1 MDTPSLENDSC
12 SAPVREFLKEA
23 KMGGLLQRVIR
34 NRLER
39 IGTGEGPIYGYPSV
53 SPSVSLQGSFIWDDT
68 PEGHYF
74 WVIVKNTLKLFED
87 IQPKQ
92 DASIPKTILVALE
105 EMAKEIAPW
114 DDAPEQNTARAEPEV
129 VTPPKRR
136 ITLPKK

>member
-1 MDTPSLENDSC
+1 MVTPSIENDPC

-23 KMGGLLQRVIR
+23 KMNGLLQRVIR
-34 NRLER
+34 NRMENT
-39 IGTGEGPIYGYPSV
+39 GTGEGPIYGYPSV
-53 SPSVSLQGSFIWDDT
+53 SPSASLQGSFIWDDT

-92 DASIPKTILVALE
+92 DASIPKNILGALE